1 MTNPPLSLDV
11 NQTLPGNLQSGG
23 SMQHFEDGVPRLS
36 IVVPCYNEADGLKEL
51 YRRTSAVAR
60 SAVGNSWELVLVNDG
75 SKDDSWNI
83 VKELCASDPH
93 VVGVTLARNY
103 GHQLALSAGL
113 ELCRGERI
121 LVLDADLQDPP
132 ELLPPMMRLMD
143 QGHDVVFGQR
153 MSRKGETKF
162 KLATAKLFYRLL
174 DRLVDIEIP
183 KDTGDFR
190 LMNRR
195 VLDQLLAMPE
205 RYRFIRGMVSW
216 IGLSQVAMP
225 YARDNRFAGETRYP
239 LRKMLAL
246 AMDAITS
253 FSTVPLRLA
262 SHLGIAFGLTGL
274 LMLGYVLFSYVSGR
288 TVQGW
293 TSLAAVVL
301 FLGSAQLLVLG
312 VFGEYL
318 GRMYMETKGR
328 PLFIVDQI
336 VRDRIEGRESPAAD
350 LQHQIKRRI
359 NAR

>member
-1 MTNPPLSLDV
+1 
-11 NQTLPGNLQSGG
+11 
-23 SMQHFEDGVPRLS
+23 
-36 IVVPCYNEADGLKEL
+36 
-51 YRRTSAVAR
+51 
-60 SAVGNSWELVLVNDG
+60 
-75 SKDDSWNI
+75 
-83 VKELCASDPH
+83 
-93 VVGVTLARNY
+93 
-103 GHQLALSAGL
+103 
-113 ELCRGERI
+113 
-121 LVLDADLQDPP
+121 
-132 ELLPPMMRLMD
+132 
-143 QGHDVVFGQR
+143 
-153 MSRKGETKF
+153 
-162 KLATAKLFYRLL
+162 
-174 DRLVDIEIP
+174 IEIP

-318 GRMYMETKGR
+318 
-328 PLFIVDQI
+328 
-336 VRDRIEGRESPAAD
+336 
-350 LQHQIKRRI
+350 
-359 NAR
+359 